1 MLLSPFQEAIE
12 TIVASSAMAI
22 LKEKK
27 AKQQAETPESRWA
40 KWRRGG
46 IIGAAALTGG
56 TLMAIT
62 GGIVF
67 SISEDNLKLHLLHE
81 CLQGND

>member
-1 MLLSPFQEAIE
+1 M
-12 TIVASSAMAI
+12 IVSSSAMAI
-22 LKEKK
+22 LKEQILNK
-27 AKQQAETPESRWA
+27 ETQSKESSWA

-62 GGIVF
+62 GGINEFLQNIFSVF
-67 SISEDNLKLHLLHE
+67 
-81 CLQGND
+81 